1 MGPPLFTVTL
11 DLICLCKIKSYIV
24 KIIRM
29 SSVSVYVLTDDM
41 LIKIKIRTV
50 RISVQRDK
58 PLNEVWSNGSSIK
71 TLSLF
76 AATLSVM

>member
-1 MGPPLFTVTL
+1 MGPQLLTVTL
-11 DLICLCKIKSYIV
+11 DLMPLKKKSYIV

-29 SSVSVYVLTDDM
+29 PSLSVYVLTDDM